1 VYPQQGFP
9 QWMQAIAVVDP
20 FTYAVH
26 AFKSL
31 LLKNTGLEAIGFDL
45 LYLVVF
51 STIAM
56 TAATLLF
63 KRTL

>member
-1 VYPQQGFP
+1 
-9 QWMQAIAVVDP
+9 MQAIAVVDP

-31 LLKNTGLEAIGFDL
+31 LLKNTGFDAISYDL
-45 LYLVVF
+45 LFLLLF
-51 STIAM
+51 STVAM
-56 TAATLLF
+56 TAATALF

>member
-1 VYPQQGFP
+1 MH
-9 QWMQAIAVVDP
+9 WIAAVDP

-31 LLKNTGLEAIGFDL
+31 LLKNTGFAAIGGDL
-45 LYLVVF
+45 LYLAVF

-56 TAATLLF
+56 TAATALF